1 MLAKV
6 LQAGKVKLFLKLE
19 NIPMKA
25 KLDLAMREG
34 TNSNQLVI
42 R

>member
-25 KLDLAMREG
+25 KNRFSHEG
-34 TNSNQLVI
+34 RDQF
-42 R
+42 